1 MNSKYRKCYKPLCF
15 EDTEGHLG
23 TLHGERYLSQV
34 RRKACSFNSGWTD
47 GQHRKTHGSK
57 GECGRVQDSHV
68 HYRAAKARLLTS
80 REEELLPD
88 NWVGQRSLLKLGRF
102 YEIIQSE
109 TFLEGRLGLS
119 QRLSPKGLKGYDE
132 TQVIRSHRVLM
143 IFQRHMIGCVQRYSH
158 DSILTAGTS
167 PK

>member
-1 MNSKYRKCYKPLCF
+1 M
-15 EDTEGHLG
+15 G

-47 GQHRKTHGSK
+47 GQHRKTRGSK

-68 HYRAAKARLLTS
+68 HYRVAKARLLTS

-158 DSILTAGTS
+158 DSIVTAGTS